1 MTNYI
6 WITTQKEMIH
16 KYPDAPD
23 DVAFLKNEHR
33 HLFKFKVWLEVFHN
47 DRDVEFIM
55 FKRDIQLF
63 IDTLNDNLQEKSCE
77 MISNTIAK
85 NVQEYYAGRDI
96 KIEVSEDGENGS
108 EYYYSKAQSLN
119 TDQLLKIVWGQ
130 EMSTI
135 TNNELNELTKEKHDL
150 ARRAERKEMSE
161 EEYEKR
167 YKELETR
174 INEKVK
180 MLLDSEYKKN
190 KVEEINMAENEKV
203 EPKVEDKKIGRK
215 ANPDSYGSIIAKVL
229 AMKTIKT
236 VDAAVDKVDE
246 LKPGRDKAKIK
257 NQVKVIIRLVKQQK
271 ARWANYTWDEAG
283 FQLNEK

>member
-1 MTNYI
+1 
-6 WITTQKEMIH
+6 
-16 KYPDAPD
+16 
-23 DVAFLKNEHR
+23 
-33 HLFKFKVWLEVFHN
+33 
-47 DRDVEFIM
+47 
-55 FKRDIQLF
+55 
-63 IDTLNDNLQEKSCE
+63 
-77 MISNTIAK
+77 
-85 NVQEYYAGRDI
+85 
-96 KIEVSEDGENGS
+96 
-108 EYYYSKAQSLN
+108 
-119 TDQLLKIVWGQ
+119 
-130 EMSTI
+130 MSTI

-203 EPKVEDKKIGRK
+203 EPKVEDNKIGRK
-215 ANPDSYGSIIAKVL
+215 ANPNSYGSIIAKVL